1 MMEVPMML
9 SGFFFVRNLLREKIG
24 SDVIVLCWLWRHC
37 MCGLLR
43 RFMAMVVVLECFLPI
58 LSVV

>member
-37 MCGLLR
+37 MRGLLR